1 MRVPDK
7 KDKRLIPMRPP
18 RAAAPGVGS
27 SEAPRSAAVSRAV
40 SWKSGCA
47 IRMHARAA
55 GSAFAPKAPGIMD
68 PPARAKP
75 DRIRMAGPSRLPGLS
90 PNLPRRELLTKSN
103 EVAGPIQR
111 GRAAFLTPRASRLP
125 PTHSIEWDPN
135 TAFNTALREAPGKLG
150 YGTPAARGHVRTWKG
165 NLTLPEDKS
174 WLLTPRA
181 ARNEGPAPDSA
192 TEPADRRPS
201 NVLLHHLTLGEEH
214 IIGLLRKLEW
224 FRVLPERDLKTL
236 YQRGRHRAF
245 SRYSAITREGSSC
258 DALHILLHGQL
269 KFVSA
274 SKSTTI
280 IKNAGAVYGE
290 SALVAHAQL
299 MDASVYAE
307 TDCFVLQLS
316 RSDIQGLGVDAD
328 VFDLRSRVA
337 LQLLVKTHFFKYL
350 TKHQLDGVAQLMDI
364 ATLSSGEHLFHEGDP
379 GTALYVLSQGRVE
392 MYRRRTAA
400 GEPLE
405 YSSGSSPVAPL
416 AVCTASSD
424 NPWFGELALWKTRP
438 RAASA
443 VCTEPTRVLI
453 LRSADFSAFLDI
465 VPTFAVACSESENT
479 YWALE
484 HAFAAY
490 ASDAVSEGGGLAGP
504 LVVVGRWE
512 RLATALLEAQLP
524 QEAGIE
530 MPDSWLHDPYAGVG
544 W

>member
-1 MRVPDK
+1 MCEP
-7 KDKRLIPMRPP
+7 
-18 RAAAPGVGS
+18 APL
-27 SEAPRSAAVSRAV
+27 P
-40 SWKSGCA
+40 
-47 IRMHARAA
+47 RAA
-55 GSAFAPKAPGIMD
+55 GSGLLARTRSRRTGGALQLHETTAAPGADACAMSAPQPPRSHQTAPRRSRVGMG

-75 DRIRMAGPSRLPGLS
+75 DRVRMAGPARLPDLL

-103 EVAGPIQR
+103 DEVAGPIQR
-111 GRAAFLTPRASRLP
+111 RRADFLIPRASRLP
-125 PTHSIEWDPN
+125 PTSSIEWDPN
-135 TAFNTALREAPGKLG
+135 TAFNTALREAPGKQG

-165 NLTLPEDKS
+165 NLMLPEDKS
-174 WLLTPRA
+174 WSLTPRA
-181 ARNEGPAPDSA
+181 ARNEGPAPHSA
-192 TEPADRRPS
+192 TETADRQPS

-214 IIGLLRKLEW
+214 IIGLLRKQEW

-236 YQRGRHRAF
+236 YQRGRHRAYP
-245 SRYSAITREGSSC
+245 RYSAITREGGTC
-258 DALHILLHGQL
+258 DALNILLHGQL

-274 SKSTTI
+274 SKSTTV
-280 IKNAGAVYGE
+280 IKNAGAFFGE
-290 SALVAHAQL
+290 SAIVAHAQL

-307 TDCFVLQLS
+307 TDCYVLQLS
-316 RSDIQGLGVDAD
+316 WSDIQGLGVDAD

-337 LQLLVKTHFFKYL
+337 LELLTKAHFFKYL
-350 TKHQLDGVAQLMDI
+350 TRDQLGGVARLMDI
-364 ATLSSGEHLFHEGDP
+364 ASLSSGEHFFHEGDP

-392 MYRRRTAA
+392 MYRRRTAE

-405 YSSGSSPVAPL
+405 YSSGSVTPL
-416 AVCTASSD
+416 AVCTASSE
-424 NPWFGELALWKTRP
+424 NPWFGEFALWKNQP

-453 LRSADFSAFLDI
+453 LRCADFSAFLDI

-490 ASDAVSEGGGLAGP
+490 ASDALSEGSSPSGP

-512 RLATALLEAQLP
+512 QLATALLEAQLP
-524 QEAGIE
+524 REAEIE
-530 MPDSWLHDPYAGVG
+530 IPDDWLHDPYAGVG